1 MQKILAAL
9 CILASCG
16 TDDSEPA
23 LFAAN
28 YASTYT
34 QVRNCRRSL
43 DHDLTFIR
51 VLASPDGFDAYS
63 TRMSEFPPGAVV
75 LKEQYDGD
83 DMTCA
88 DEILTFTVMKKL
100 PVGSSPETLDWAWQE
115 TDGDRKVL
123 ETNGRNCIRCHTPC
137 VAPDGYDRT
146 CTVP

>member
-1 MQKILAAL
+1 MRSIFAAI

-16 TDDSEPA
+16 TDDNEPA

-28 YASTYT
+28 YAATYT

-51 VLASPDGFDAYS
+51 VLASADAFDAYS
-63 TRMSEFPPGAVV
+63 TRMSEFPPGSVV
-75 LKEQYDGD
+75 LKEQYSNS
-83 DMTCA
+83 DMACA
-88 DEILTFTVMKKL
+88 GEIETFTVMKKL
-100 PVGSSPETLDWAWQE
+100 PPGSSPATLDWEWQE
-115 TDGDRKVL
+115 TDGDRKVV
-123 ETNGRNCIRCHTPC
+123 ETNGTNCIRCHTPC